1 MTRFPHLTS
10 RVALAGPLALLS
22 LSALPFARQAL
33 ESSMSAHMLLQF
45 PLVALCGFVLAGA
58 LPERGREHLAKWN
71 AYGIAGLFFTALLL
85 AILMIPRVLDL
96 ALVDYRIEL
105 AKWLALLLCGAAV
118 RLSWRPAG
126 LLVQGFF
133 LGNTLPMMAVAGQL
147 YEDSPL
153 RLCNAYLLGDQA
165 RLGWMLTAIAIA
177 VALAWFAQLVLTL
190 MPRDATAGL
199 PAEGPRPQSKASGSI
214 RRSTA
219 SRRMKW

>member
-1 MTRFPHLTS
+1 MKKLIRPTS
-10 RVALAGPLALLS
+10 RRALAGALALLS
-22 LSALPFARQAL
+22 LLALPPARHAL
-33 ESSMSAHMLLQF
+33 ESSMSAHMLVQF
-45 PLVALCGFVLAGA
+45 PLLALCGFMLAGA
-58 LPERGREHLAKWN
+58 LPQQGRERVAKWN
-71 AYGIAGLFFTALLL
+71 AYGIAGLFFAAVTL

-96 ALVDYRIEL
+96 ALVDPRIEL

-165 RLGWMLTAIAIA
+165 RLGRMLMAIALV
-177 VALAWFAQLVLTL
+177 VAIAWFAQLVLAL
-190 MPRDATAGL
+190 MRRDATAGL
-199 PAEGPRPQSKASGSI
+199 PAEAAPSLG
-214 RRSTA
+214 RR
-219 SRRMKW
+219 R

>member
-1 MTRFPHLTS
+1 MKTFAQLRPRS
-10 RVALAGPLALLS
+10 ILAAALALLA
-22 LSALPFARQAL
+22 LLALPPARHAL
-33 ESSMSAHMLLQF
+33 ESSMSAHMLVQF
-45 PLVALCGFVLAGA
+45 PLVALCGFALAGA
-58 LPERGREHLAKWN
+58 LPPRGRQRIAKWN
-71 AYGIAGLFFTALLL
+71 AYGIAGLFFVALTS

-96 ALVDYRIEL
+96 ALVDARVEL

-165 RLGWMLTAIAIA
+165 RLGRMLTAAAVLVAI
-177 VALAWFAQLVLTL
+177 AWFAQLVLAL
-190 MPRDATAGL
+190 MRRETSAGL
-199 PAEGPRPQSKASGSI
+199 PVETA
-214 RRSTA
+214 RSLE
-219 SRRMKW
+219 R

>member
-1 MTRFPHLTS
+1 
-10 RVALAGPLALLS
+10 
-22 LSALPFARQAL
+22 
-33 ESSMSAHMLLQF
+33 MSAHMLVQF
-45 PLVALCGFVLAGA
+45 PLVGLCGFMLAGA
-58 LPERGREHLAKWN
+58 LPQRGRQCIAKWN
-71 AYGIAGLFFTALLL
+71 AYGIAGLLYTAITL

-96 ALVDYRIEL
+96 ALVDPRIEL
-105 AKWLALLLCGAAV
+105 AKWLALLTCGAAV

-165 RLGWMLTAIAIA
+165 RLGRMLTAIAIL
-177 VALAWFAQLVLTL
+177 VAIAWFAQLVLAL
-190 MPRDATAGL
+190 MRRDAAAGL
-199 PAEGPRPQSKASGSI
+199 PVETAPSLERYGNL

-219 SRRMKW
+219 SRRMKR